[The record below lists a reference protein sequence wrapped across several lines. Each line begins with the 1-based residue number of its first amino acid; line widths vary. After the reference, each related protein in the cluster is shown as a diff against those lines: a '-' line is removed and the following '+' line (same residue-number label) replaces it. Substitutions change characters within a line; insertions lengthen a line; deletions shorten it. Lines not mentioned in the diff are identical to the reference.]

1 MRIALANVILCGRT
15 GTEVV
20 TMDLARGLSQ
30 RGHQLFIFA
39 PEVGKSGQEFIAEGY
54 QVIDDLVQAPFE
66 PDIVHGNHNV
76 ALVQTLIRF
85 PGSQGVFVS
94 HDATLWQNSAPAMTR
109 IREFVAVD
117 RLNRERIERE
127 LVRVA
132 GSVHVIHNAV
142 DLQRFNAR
150 GPLPDHPR
158 KALILA
164 KNWPHIKAIQAAC
177 ARFGLDCELLGKAV
191 GQEVSDLPQRLHHY
205 DVVFATAR
213 MAIEAMAV
221 GCAVV
226 VCDARGLAG
235 MVTSKNVVQWR
246 EDNFGLRILTKVVEQ
261 DSVFDELKLYD
272 ATDATKVSAFIR
284 QHNDLQ
290 GALDRYENVYRLAL
304 AHDHSVARDLEA
316 AEISAVLR
324 GWLPN
329 LQGQARARADF
340 VRAEKENHHVIV
352 QAHAKLLQAY
362 DELSRRRLGP
372 ANGQAGFFRTETENY
387 QTIVQAHAKL
397 LQAYHELTQQRF
409 GSRHAMQATYPLGHV
424 IDFGLLGD
432 ATRYCEV
439 GWSQSELWG
448 TWTDGNVARLRIA
461 PVANEGIQ
469 LIFVARLLTF
479 VNPLHVRQ
487 HVDVLING
495 RLVNQW
501 IFDSPEETERTVR
514 MPPDLLY
521 YPETIEITFVIPT
534 ARSPAEL
541 GLSDDSRRL
550 GIGLVHARIDAA
562 AGPGESQT
570 VSVSPGGALA
580 TAVCA

>member
-39 PEVGKSGQEFIAEGY
+39 PEIGKSGREFVAEGY

-66 PDIVHGNHNV
+66 PEIVHGNHNV
-76 ALVQTLIRF
+76 PLVQALIRF
-85 PGSQGVFVS
+85 PRSRGVFVS
-94 HDATLWQNSAPAMTR
+94 HDATLWQNSAPDMSR

-132 GSVHVIHNAV
+132 GSVHLIHNAV
-142 DLQRFNAR
+142 DLQRFKTR
-150 GPLPDHPR
+150 CSLPNHPR
-158 KALILA
+158 KALILT
-164 KNWPHIKAIQAAC
+164 KNQPHIKAIQAAC

-191 GQEVSDLPQRLHHY
+191 EQEVSDLPQRLQHY

-235 MVTSKNVVQWR
+235 MVTSRNVAHWR

-272 ATDATKVSAFIR
+272 ATDAAKVSAFIR
-284 QHNDLQ
+284 DNNGLQ
-290 GALDRYENVYRLAL
+290 GALDRYESVYQLAL
-304 AHDHSVARDLEA
+304 APGHSVDQDREA
-316 AEISAVLR
+316 IELSAVLR

-329 LQGQARARADF
+329 LQGYARARA
-340 VRAEKENHHVIV
+340 
-352 QAHAKLLQAY
+352 
-362 DELSRRRLGP
+362 
-372 ANGQAGFFRTETENY
+372 GFFRAEIENY
-387 QTIVQAHAKL
+387 HTIVQAHAKL
-397 LQAYHELTQQRF
+397 LQAYNELTHQRF
-409 GSRHAMQATYPLGHV
+409 DFGRAMQATYSLGQV
-424 IDFGLLGD
+424 IGFGLLGD
-432 ATRYCEV
+432 ATRYCEA

-448 TWTDGNVARLRIA
+448 TWTDGDVAKLRIA
-461 PVANEGIQ
+461 PVAKAGIQ
-469 LIFVARLLTF
+469 LIFVARLRAF
-479 VNPLHVRQ
+479 VNPRHVRQ
-487 HVDVLING
+487 HVDVLVNG
-495 RLVNQW
+495 RFVDQW
-501 IFDSPEETERTVR
+501 IFDGAEDTDRMVR
-514 MPPDLLY
+514 LPSDVSY
-521 YPETIEITFVIPT
+521 YPETIEITFIIPT

-550 GIGLVHARIDAA
+550 GIGLVRACLDAA
-562 AGPGESQT
+562 AGSEESHT
-570 VSVSPGGALA
+570 ISAIPSGSPVEAEG
-580 TAVCA
+580 V